1 MTAKI
6 TSFPDAAG
14 VGGSKPA
21 AETIAGY
28 DRLAGEIF
36 QHLRDL
42 SADGPG
48 ITRPS
53 YGDAEEKALRYI
65 AGLAEA
71 EGLSVR
77 WDEAANLV
85 VTLDGQHAERPAV
98 SVGSHLDSVP
108 IGGNFD
114 GAAGVIAGLISLIHM
129 KRSATLPPRTV
140 RLYGFRG
147 EESAWFGTCYIGSK
161 ALFGELTA
169 EDLKSKHRQTGDA
182 LESYMAK
189 AGAEVAAIA
198 SGRKFVRAENIASFI
213 ELHIEQ
219 GPVLVDRKLP
229 VGIVTG
235 IRGNIRH
242 QTVVCRGEAGHSG
255 AVPRWLRHDAVMAV
269 SDLLVRLDEHWR
281 VLLERGIDLVIT
293 SGIVTTD
300 PAHHALSIIPG
311 EVKFSLD
318 IRSQSTDTLETFYS
332 LLQAECRAV
341 SATRGVTF
349 DFDRRVN
356 APPGHIDAAW
366 LNRLEELAEE
376 RSIACCRLP
385 SGAGH
390 DAAILA
396 NVGIPT
402 AMIFVRNE
410 HGSHNPHE
418 SMAIGDFMKGVDLL
432 YHALTK
438 PVL

>member
-6 TSFPDAAG
+6 TSFPDATG
-14 VGGSKPA
+14 VGASRPA

-300 PAHHALSIIPG
+300 PAHHA
-311 EVKFSLD
+311 EKEKWNH
-318 IRSQSTDTLETFYS
+318 QT
-332 LLQAECRAV
+332 
-341 SATRGVTF
+341 
-349 DFDRRVN
+349 
-356 APPGHIDAAW
+356 
-366 LNRLEELAEE
+366 
-376 RSIACCRLP
+376 
-385 SGAGH
+385 
-390 DAAILA
+390 
-396 NVGIPT
+396 VG
-402 AMIFVRNE
+402 R
-410 HGSHNPHE
+410 
-418 SMAIGDFMKGVDLL
+418 VDLPAL
-432 YHALTK
+432 AHLRAPDARGRQGKGQECFEEIIIARPKKLGDRQRNKTAIKERTLGYLFTHAANILNAK
-438 PVL
+438 PTCTLIDSLKGFID

>member
-6 TSFPDAAG
+6 SSFPDKSGA
-14 VGGSKPA
+14 GGSPA
-21 AETIAGY
+21 AATIAGY
-28 DRLAGEIF
+28 SQLAGEIF
-36 QHLRDL
+36 QHLREL

-48 ITRPS
+48 VTRPS
-53 YGDAEEKALRYI
+53 YGDGEETALRYL

-85 VTLDGQHAERPAV
+85 VTLDGQRTGRAAIA
-98 SVGSHLDSVP
+98 VGSHLDSVP

-114 GAAGVIAGLISLIHM
+114 GAAGVVAGLISLIHM
-129 KRSATLPPRTV
+129 KRSAIVPPRAV

-147 EESAWFGTCYIGSK
+147 EESAWFGACYIGSR

-169 EDLKSKHRQTGDA
+169 EDLKSTHRDTGDA

-189 AGAEVAAIA
+189 AGADVAAIQ
-198 SGRKFVRAENIASFI
+198 SGRKFVRAEDIAGFI

-242 QTVVCRGEAGHSG
+242 QSVICRGEAGHSG
-255 AVPRWLRHDAVMAV
+255 TVPRWLRHDAVMAT

-281 VLLERGIDLVIT
+281 VLLERGIDLVVT
-293 SGIVTTD
+293 SGMVSTD
-300 PAHHALSIIPG
+300 PAHHALSVIPG
-311 EVKFSLD
+311 EVRFRPGDPQPEHRHLGD
-318 IRSQSTDTLETFYS
+318 LLRPDAGRMPRRFGGARRHPSTSTG
-332 LLQAECRAV
+332 A
-341 SATRGVTF
+341 SARRPGASTGRGV
-349 DFDRRVN
+349 
-356 APPGHIDAAW
+356 
-366 LNRLEELAEE
+366 NRLEELAGE
-376 RSIACCRLP
+376 RDIACCRLP

-390 DAAILA
+390 DAAVMA
-396 NVGIPT
+396 NAGIPS

-418 SMAIGDFMKGVDLL
+418 SMDMGDFLKGVDLL
-432 YHALTK
+432 YHALMK

>member
-6 TSFPDAAG
+6 SSFPDAAG
-14 VGGSKPA
+14 VGGGQPA

-28 DRLAGEIF
+28 SQLAGEIF
-36 QHLRDL
+36 QRLRDL

-48 ITRPS
+48 VTRPS
-53 YGDAEEKALRYI
+53 YGDAEGKALRYI
-65 AGLAEA
+65 ADLAEA
-71 EGLSVR
+71 EDLAVH

-85 VTLDGQHAERPAV
+85 VTLDGQHAGRPVVA
-98 SVGSHLDSVP
+98 VGSHLDSVP

-114 GAAGVIAGLISLIHM
+114 GAAGVVAGLLSLIHM
-129 KRSATLPPRTV
+129 KRSATVPPRTI

-147 EESAWFGTCYIGSK
+147 EESAWFGACYIGSR

-169 EDLKSKHRQTGDA
+169 EDLKSRHRESGDT

-198 SGRKFVRAENIASFI
+198 MGRKLVRSEDIAAFL

-242 QTVVCRGEAGHSG
+242 QSVVCRGEAGHSG
-255 AVPRWLRHDAVMAV
+255 TVPRWLRHDAVMAV

-293 SGIVTTD
+293 SGIFGTD
-300 PAHHALSIIPG
+300 PAHHALSVIPG
-311 EVKFSLD
+311 EVNFSLE
-318 IRSQSTDTLETFYS
+318 IRSQSTDTLETFYG
-332 LLQAECRAV
+332 LMQAECRAV
-341 SATRGVTF
+341 SAARGVTF
-349 DFDRRVN
+349 DFDRRVT
-356 APPGHIDAAW
+356 ASPGRIDGAW
-366 LNRLEELAEE
+366 VNRLEELALEQD
-376 RSIACCRLP
+376 IACCRLP

-390 DAAILA
+390 DAAVMA
-396 NVGIPT
+396 NAGIPS

-410 HGSHNPHE
+410 HGSHNPRE
-418 SMAIGDFMKGVDLL
+418 SMAMGDFLQGVDLL

>member
-6 TSFPDAAG
+6 SSFPDKSGA
-14 VGGSKPA
+14 GGSPA
-21 AETIAGY
+21 AATIAGY
-28 DRLAGEIF
+28 GQLAGEIF
-36 QHLRDL
+36 QHLREL

-48 ITRPS
+48 VTRPS
-53 YGDAEEKALRYI
+53 YGDGEETALRYL

-85 VTLDGQHAERPAV
+85 VTLDGQRTGRAAIA
-98 SVGSHLDSVP
+98 VGSHLDSVP

-114 GAAGVIAGLISLIHM
+114 GAAGVVAGLISLIHM
-129 KRSATLPPRTV
+129 KRSAIVPPRAV

-147 EESAWFGTCYIGSK
+147 EESAWFGACYIGSR

-169 EDLKSKHRQTGDA
+169 EDLKSTHRDTGDA

-189 AGAEVAAIA
+189 AGADVAAIQ
-198 SGRKFVRAENIASFI
+198 SGRKFVRAEDIAGFI

-242 QTVVCRGEAGHSG
+242 QSVICRGEAGHSG
-255 AVPRWLRHDAVMAV
+255 TVPRWLRHDAVMAT

-281 VLLERGIDLVIT
+281 VLLERGIDLVVT
-293 SGIVTTD
+293 SGMVSTD
-300 PAHHALSIIPG
+300 PAHHALSVIPG
-311 EVKFSLD
+311 EVRFSLE
-318 IRSQSTDTLETFYS
+318 IRSQSTDTLETFYG
-332 LLQAECRAV
+332 LMQAECRAV
-341 SATRGVTF
+341 SAARGVTF
-349 DFDRRVN
+349 DFDRRVS
-356 APPGHIDAAW
+356 APPGRIDGAW
-366 LNRLEELAEE
+366 VNRLEELAGE
-376 RSIACCRLP
+376 RDIACCRLP

-390 DAAILA
+390 DAAVMA
-396 NVGIPT
+396 NAGIPS

-418 SMAIGDFMKGVDLL
+418 SMDMGDFLKGVDLL
-432 YHALTK
+432 YHALMK